1 MYYNYPSIF
10 FSSISL
16 DMKKPGFVKK
26 NNQCSTLQCKSCLKY
41 ERKKNTKYNTSLMK
55 SVFFFLLNTKVFTP
69 PLYYYIIYI
78 LHIKELCSFCFLQTF
93 FHPLLFPLLLAFYY
107 FFFLENDLKNTFLER
122 KLSWKSCWSLDCL
135 RNLSLYTSHFYA
147 LLYLYFHYIF
157 ANNLYKE
164 CWKRR
169 N

>member
-1 MYYNYPSIF
+1 MGYYNYPSIF

-55 SVFFFLLNTKVFTP
+55 SVFFLLNTKVFTP

-78 LHIKELCSFCFLQTF
+78 LHIKELCSFCFLSYSLSIIF
-93 FHPLLFPLLLAFYY
+93 F
-107 FFFLENDLKNTFLER
+107 
-122 KLSWKSCWSLDCL
+122 SWKMISKIL
-135 RNLSLYTSHFYA
+135 F
-147 LLYLYFHYIF
+147 
-157 ANNLYKE
+157 
-164 CWKRR
+164 
-169 N
+169 

>member
-1 MYYNYPSIF
+1 VYYNYPSIF

-55 SVFFFLLNTKVFTP
+55 SVFFFTKYKSLYPTIIL
-69 PLYYYIIYI
+69 LYYIYSTYQRT
-78 LHIKELCSFCFLQTF
+78 LQFLFLTN
-93 FHPLLFPLLLAFYY
+93 LFPSSFVSSLTRFLL